1 MLVMNLSQLNQIVK
15 SEDFFII
22 DKNITDL
29 YPELSKE
36 LKNKKTYYIDNAE
49 QSKSFQVLEDG
60 CHFFLDAGIK
70 RGDSLH
76 IIGGG
81 ATTDLGGFIASCLL
95 RGISWH
101 AYPTS
106 LLAMVDAA
114 IGGKVGINTNQ
125 GKNLVGSFHLP
136 SSVNYCEEFLKTL
149 PKKEFDSGM
158 GEIIKYLFL
167 SKSICEL
174 FHSKDFNIELDLMK
188 LITACADYKEK
199 IVAEDFQEGGKR
211 KILNLGHT
219 FGHAIE
225 KSLQIPHGKAVAIG
239 LGIIIDIYTPDFKNN
254 YKAIVEKMRL
264 DLSVPVV
271 CYEQFWSYLKFDKK
285 IQTNKSI
292 ELIIPTSKDDAEIRN
307 VLFDDIERDL
317 KAYEKYK
324 SFFK

>member
-15 SEDFFII
+15 SEEFFII
-22 DKNITDL
+22 DKNISDL
-29 YPELSKE
+29 YPQLSKE
-36 LKNKKTYYIDNAE
+36 LVNKKTYYIDNAE
-49 QSKSFQVLEDG
+49 LSKSFEVLEDG
-60 CHFFLDAGIK
+60 CRFFLEAGIK
-70 RGDSLH
+70 RGDCLH

-114 IGGKVGINTNQ
+114 IGGKVGINTSH

-136 SSVNYCEEFLKTL
+136 SSVNYCEEFLHTL

-167 SKSICEL
+167 SRSINEI
-174 FHSKDFNIELDLMK
+174 FNSDSFDINSDLMT
-188 LITACADYKEK
+188 LITACADYKEE
-199 IVAEDFQEGGKR
+199 IVEEDFQEAGKR

-225 KSLQIPHGKAVAIG
+225 KSLQISHGKAVAIG
-239 LGIIIDIYTPDFKNN
+239 LGIIIDIYKPEFKNN
-254 YKAIVEKMRL
+254 YQAIVKKMRL
-264 DLSVPVV
+264 DLSIPKIN
-271 CYEQFWSYLKFDKK
+271 YEQFWSYLKFDKK
-285 IQTNKSI
+285 ITTNKSI
-292 ELIIPTSKDDAEIRN
+292 ELIIPTSKNNTEIRN
-307 VLFDDIERDL
+307 VLFDDIDRDL